1 MPRIV
6 VSPELKAKR
15 GRPRKVRVAEPYVPS
30 VKLIEDGRGV
40 VWYEANGVVKRV
52 KESLLDIEKGIAP
65 GELGKL
71 AKARLHNKLLMDME
85 GDPKELG
92 YIRTAMETDGLLGG
106 PSELHLHQHTTLPPA
121 VQRMLESK
129 MAEIMNLNKLEV
141 LDGASIS
148 EGAESAGQG
157 QEDHDGV

>member
-1 MPRIV
+1 MGMPKPR
-6 VSPELKAKR
+6 ELSKEELLR
-15 GRPRKVRVAEPYVPS
+15 
-30 VKLIEDGRGV
+30 L
-40 VWYEANGVVKRV
+40 EASIG
-52 KESLLDIEKGIAP
+52 P

-71 AKARLHNKLLMDME
+71 AKARLHKKLLTEAE

-129 MAEIMNLNKLEV
+129 MAEIMNLKQQEV
-141 LDGASIS
+141 LDGASVP
-148 EGAESAGQG
+148 ERAESADEG
-157 QEDHDGV
+157 QEDHDRV